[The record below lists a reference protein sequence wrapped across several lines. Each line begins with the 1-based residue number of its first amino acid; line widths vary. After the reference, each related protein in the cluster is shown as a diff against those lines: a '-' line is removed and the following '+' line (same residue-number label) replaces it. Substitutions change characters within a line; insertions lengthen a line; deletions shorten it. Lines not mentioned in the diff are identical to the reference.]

1 MQEDQGTDWSAQK
14 EPGLGMADTAA
25 SEPHATSALADERL
39 IVQRR
44 RSQDDAAPCGDER
57 RPTEDDGEARDGP
70 TQDGEAWHR
79 QAHHREARHR
89 KTEHREA
96 RRPED
101 DGSAEERRAIDRE
114 AHDAPQLDPQEAPLG

>member
-1 MQEDQGTDWSAQK
+1 
-14 EPGLGMADTAA
+14 MADTAA

-57 RPTEDDGEARDGP
+57 RPTEDDG
-70 TQDGEAWHR
+70 
-79 QAHHREARHR
+79 
-89 KTEHREA
+89 
-96 RRPED
+96 
-101 DGSAEERRAIDRE
+101 SAEERRAIDRE

>member
-1 MQEDQGTDWSAQK
+1 
-14 EPGLGMADTAA
+14 MADTAA

>member
-1 MQEDQGTDWSAQK
+1 
-14 EPGLGMADTAA
+14 MADTAA

-57 RPTEDDGEARDGP
+57 RPTEDDGEARNGP

-79 QAHHREARHR
+79 Q
-89 KTEHREA
+89 A